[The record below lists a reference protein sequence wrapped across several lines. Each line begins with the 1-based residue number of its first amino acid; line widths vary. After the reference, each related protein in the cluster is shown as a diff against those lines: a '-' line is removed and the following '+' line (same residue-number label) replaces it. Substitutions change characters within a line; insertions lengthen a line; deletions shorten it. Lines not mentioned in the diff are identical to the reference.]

1 MFKPT
6 KNWHHIPPPNCYTT
20 TMPKQKSLVAPTERD
35 ALEFY
40 EGILNRV
47 RINLAKQILTH
58 VEMTPEQ
65 FAVFQEFFITK
76 VSWNVEVAPPL
87 RLLQEEESPPFS

>member
-6 KNWHHIPPPNCYTT
+6 KNWHPYLPPNRYTI
-20 TMPKQKSLVAPTERD
+20 TMPKQRTLVAPTERD

-47 RINLAKQILTH
+47 RINLAKQVLAH

-65 FAVFQEFFITK
+65 FAVFQEFFISK
-76 VSWNVEVAPPL
+76 VSWNVEVQPPL
-87 RLLQEEESPPFS
+87 HYEEESPPFS